1 MVRQGPERMSIP
13 SQFPQLVTAA
23 RSGALQALALQAGQT
38 LDGKVIGPAPNGG
51 TQVQIAGQMLN
62 LVLPLLAKAGDTL
75 KFEVQGSGA
84 QMRLALQLTPGSTT
98 PAVTPAPLP
107 AQPSSLPLPSGQPVV
122 AAAPPAGQAVS
133 QAGSTPAPAAQ
144 PSAPQSTSATSAA
157 APSSVVAPWVSPQ
170 PGNTATSGSPAA
182 SGNPAPAPG
191 AVVAQAQPI
200 PAQPVVAANPPP
212 VALAQPIVQASP
224 LAGVSAPAPAVAPQG
239 VPVVQPYPPAAPK
252 GAATLGQTLLQATA
266 VTPVGP
272 RAPGM
277 TAPNAQVNQPVGTPT
292 PPVSAPMP
300 TTPRAALAQMVQAA
314 LPRQDGITSL
324 TAALTSI
331 AGKVAL
337 PEPVARAAQQLLA
350 GRVSI
355 EDGKLD
361 AGVLQKAILRSGI
374 FQEAALAR
382 TGSPVPTPQTDMKS
396 ALLALRQ
403 TLTSWL
409 GQQAPLTPASQ
420 IPPPLRGHA
429 PRARTSDAPP
439 IDPGA
444 APEEVGKQL
453 LERTEAALS
462 RVRLHQNA
470 SLPDPVARGTD
481 WSMDLPVLIGSHQT
495 LLQLQIH
502 HDEQNP
508 SEDAA
513 ERGWQ
518 LRFALNLPG
527 MGEVGAQVSLRGVAT
542 GVMLWATERDTS
554 EALEADIGALRD
566 TLASV
571 GLNPGAIIVRHGE
584 PPAPPPARSGHLVD
598 AST

>member
-13 SQFPQLVTAA
+13 SQFPQLVAA
-23 RSGALQALALQAGQT
+23 TRTGALQALALQAGQM

-62 LVLPLLAKAGDTL
+62 LVLPLLAKAGETL

-84 QMRLALQLTPGSTT
+84 QLRLALQ
-98 PAVTPAPLP
+98 PALADSPQAPALAPLP
-107 AQPSSLPLPSGQPVV
+107 AQPSSLPLPAGQPAV
-122 AAAPPAGQAVS
+122 AAAPPSGQPVAQGVS
-133 QAGSTPAPAAQ
+133 APAPAPA
-144 PSAPQSTSATSAA
+144 STTPQSTSAAPAA
-157 APSSVVAPWVSPQ
+157 AQQSVGVPSASPQ
-170 PGNTATSGSPAA
+170 AGNTVALAVPAA
-182 SGNPAPAPG
+182 SGNPASALG
-191 AVVAQAQPI
+191 AAVQAQSL
-200 PAQPVVAANPPP
+200 PAQPMVAASPPP
-212 VALAQPIVQASP
+212 APSAQPPVP
-224 LAGVSAPAPAVAPQG
+224 LPAGVSASVPAVVPQG
-239 VPVVQPYPPAAPK
+239 VPVAQPYPPAAPK
-252 GAATLGQTLLQATA
+252 SAVTLGQPLFPTAA
-266 VTPVGP
+266 VTPAGA
-272 RAPGM
+272 RALG
-277 TAPNAQVNQPVGTPT
+277 APASTVQATPSVAT
-292 PPVSAPMP
+292 PAPPVPAPMP
-300 TTPRAALAQMVQAA
+300 TTPQAALAQMVQTA

-324 TAALTSI
+324 TTALTSI

-337 PEPVARAAQQLLA
+337 PEPVVRAAQQVLA

-355 EDGKLD
+355 DGGKLD
-361 AGVLQKAILRSGI
+361 AAVLQKAIVRSGI

-382 TGSPVPTPQTDMKS
+382 TGSPLPAPQTDMKS

-420 IPPPLRGHA
+420 IPPPLRGHV
-429 PRARTSDAPP
+429 PRARTSDTPP
-439 IDPGA
+439 IDPKG

-470 SLPDPVARGTD
+470 SLPDPVARGAD
-481 WSMDLPVLIGSHQT
+481 WSMDLPVMIGSHQT

-502 HDEQNP
+502 RDEHNA
-508 SEDAA
+508 SETAA

-527 MGEVGAQVSLRGVAT
+527 MGEVGAQVSLRGVST
-542 GVMLWATERDTS
+542 GVMLWATERETS
-554 EALEADIGALRD
+554 EALEADVDALRD

-571 GLNPGAIIVRHGE
+571 GLRPSAIIVRHGE
-584 PPAPPPARSGHLVD
+584 PPAPPPAPSGHLVD

>member
-23 RSGALQALALQAGQT
+23 RTGALQALALQAGQM

-62 LVLPLLAKAGDTL
+62 LVLPLLAKAGETL

-84 QMRLALQLTPGSTT
+84 QLRLALQPAPGN
-98 PAVTPAPLP
+98 PAPAPTPAPLP
-107 AQPSSLPLPSGQPVV
+107 PQPSNLPLPSGQPA
-122 AAAPPAGQAVS
+122 AAAPPASGQAAIQVV
-133 QAGSTPAPAAQ
+133 STPTLTAPQATPQSILAAPTVAQ
-144 PSAPQSTSATSAA
+144 QSVVLPSA
-157 APSSVVAPWVSPQ
+157 SPQ
-170 PGNTATSGSPAA
+170 PGNMAAVAAPAA
-182 SGNPAPAPG
+182 SNSPVAGPGAAVQAPA
-191 AVVAQAQPI
+191 V
-200 PAQPVVAANPPP
+200 PAQPTVVAGPPP
-212 VALAQPIVQASP
+212 IASAQSPGQAP
-224 LAGVSAPAPAVAPQG
+224 LPAGVLAPAPAVAQQG
-239 VPVVQPYPPAAPK
+239 VPGTQPYPPAAPK
-252 GAATLGQTLLQATA
+252 SVAMLAQPQLHTAAAA
-266 VTPVGP
+266 PVGT
-272 RAPGM
+272 RAPGPA
-277 TAPNAQVNQPVGTPT
+277 TSTVQVTQPAATPT
-292 PPVSAPMP
+292 PPISTPMP
-300 TTPRAALAQMVQAA
+300 STPQAALAQMVQTA

-324 TAALTSI
+324 TTALTSI

-337 PEPVARAAQQLLA
+337 PEPVMRAAQQVLT
-350 GRVSI
+350 GRVAI
-355 EDGKLD
+355 DGGKLD
-361 AGVLQKAILRSGI
+361 ATVLQKAILGSGV

-382 TGSPVPTPQTDMKS
+382 AGSSLPTPQTDMKS

-403 TLTSWL
+403 TLTTWL

-420 IPPPLRGHA
+420 IPPPLRGHV

-439 IDPGA
+439 IDPHG

-470 SLPDPVARGTD
+470 SLPDPVARGAD
-481 WSMDLPVLIGSHQT
+481 WSMDLPVMIGSHQT

-502 HDEQNP
+502 RDEQNA
-508 SEDAA
+508 SEAA
-513 ERGWQ
+513 TQRGWQ

-542 GVMLWATERDTS
+542 GVMLWATERETS
-554 EALEADIGALRD
+554 EALEADIDALRD
-566 TLASV
+566 TLAAV
-571 GLNPGAIIVRHGE
+571 GLKPNAIIVRHGE
-584 PPAPPPARSGHLVD
+584 PPAPPPAPSGHLVD

>member
-13 SQFPQLVTAA
+13 NQFPQLVTAA
-23 RSGALQALALQAGQT
+23 RTGALQALALQAGQM

-62 LVLPLLAKAGDTL
+62 LVLPLLAKAGETL

-84 QMRLALQLTPGSTT
+84 QLRLALQPAPVPANPATPSA
-98 PAVTPAPLP
+98 PPPLP
-107 AQPSSLPLPSGQPVV
+107 AQPSNLPLPSGQPAVTAAPAQGQPV
-122 AAAPPAGQAVS
+122 PQTVFTSAPAVPSTTSQSTSVTPAAAQSVVPSASP
-133 QAGSTPAPAAQ
+133 QAGSIAVTAVP
-144 PSAPQSTSATSAA
+144 
-157 APSSVVAPWVSPQ
+157 VA
-170 PGNTATSGSPAA
+170 SGSPAPVPSA
-182 SGNPAPAPG
+182 A
-191 AVVAQAQPI
+191 AQGQPV
-200 PAQPVVAANPPP
+200 PAQPTVAANPIP
-212 VALAQPIVQASP
+212 AASAQPPVQASP
-224 LAGVSAPAPAVAPQG
+224 PAGATAPAPPLAQQG
-239 VPVVQPYPPAAPK
+239 VPVAQPYPLAAPK
-252 GAATLGQTLLQATA
+252 GAVMQGQPLLLAAAVAPASARTPGVPAPTIQATPPAA
-266 VTPVGP
+266 VP
-272 RAPGM
+272 A
-277 TAPNAQVNQPVGTPT
+277 

-300 TTPRAALAQMVQAA
+300 STPQAALAQMVQAA

-337 PEPVARAAQQLLA
+337 PEPVVRAAQQVLS
-350 GRVSI
+350 GRVAI
-355 EDGKLD
+355 DGGKLD
-361 AGVLQKAILRSGI
+361 AAAVQKAILGSGV

-382 TGSPVPTPQTDMKS
+382 AGSLMPTPQADMKS

-403 TLTSWL
+403 TLTTWL

-420 IPPPLRGHA
+420 IPPPLRGHV

-439 IDPGA
+439 IDPHT

-470 SLPDPVARGTD
+470 SLPDPVARGAD
-481 WSMDLPVLIGSHQT
+481 WSMDLPVLIGTHQT
-495 LLQLQIH
+495 LLALQIH
-502 HDEQNP
+502 RDEQNA
-508 SEDAA
+508 SDAA
-513 ERGWQ
+513 TERGWQ

-542 GVMLWATERDTS
+542 GVMLWATERETS

-571 GLNPGAIIVRHGE
+571 GLKPGAIIVRHGE
-584 PPAPPPARSGHLVD
+584 PPAPPPAPSGHLVD

>member
-23 RSGALQALALQAGQT
+23 RTGALQALALQAGQM

-62 LVLPLLAKAGDTL
+62 LVLPLLAKAGETL

-84 QMRLALQLTPGSTT
+84 QLRLALQPAPGN
-98 PAVTPAPLP
+98 PAPVPTPAPFLP
-107 AQPSSLPLPSGQPVV
+107 QPSNLPLPSGPPA
-122 AAAPPAGQAVS
+122 AAAPPASGQSATQVVS
-133 QAGSTPAPAAQ
+133 TPTPAAPPTTLQSTPAAPAAAQ
-144 PSAPQSTSATSAA
+144 QSVVVPSA
-157 APSSVVAPWVSPQ
+157 SPQ
-170 PGNTATSGSPAA
+170 AGNTAAVAVPAA
-182 SGNPAPAPG
+182 SSSPAPGPGAAVQAQPVPTQPTVVAGPPLVAAAQSPVQAPLPAGVLAPAPII
-191 AVVAQAQPI
+191 AQH
-200 PAQPVVAANPPP
+200 
-212 VALAQPIVQASP
+212 
-224 LAGVSAPAPAVAPQG
+224 G
-239 VPVVQPYPPAAPK
+239 VPVTQPYPPAAPK
-252 GAATLGQTLLQATA
+252 SVATQGQPQLLTAAVA
-266 VTPVGP
+266 PVGAQAP
-272 RAPGM
+272 RMATP
-277 TAPNAQVNQPVGTPT
+277 TVQVVQPVATPAPSIST
-292 PPVSAPMP
+292 PMP
-300 TTPRAALAQMVQAA
+300 SSPQAALAQMVQTA

-337 PEPVARAAQQLLA
+337 PEPVVRAAQQVLS
-350 GRVSI
+350 GRVAI
-355 EDGKLD
+355 DGSKLD
-361 AGVLQKAILRSGI
+361 ATALQKAILGSGV
-374 FQEAALAR
+374 FQEALLAR
-382 TGSPVPTPQTDMKS
+382 AGSPVPTPQADMKS

-403 TLTSWL
+403 TLTTWL

-420 IPPPLRGHA
+420 IPPPLRGHV
-429 PRARTSDAPP
+429 PRARTSDAPS

-444 APEEVGKQL
+444 TPEEVGKQL

-470 SLPDPVARGTD
+470 SLPDPVARGVD
-481 WSMDLPVLIGSHQT
+481 WSMDLPVMIGTHQT

-502 HDEQNP
+502 RDEQNG
-508 SEDAA
+508 SEAAA

-542 GVMLWATERDTS
+542 GVMLWATERETS
-554 EALEADIGALRD
+554 EALEADIDALRD

-571 GLNPGAIIVRHGE
+571 GLKPNAMIVRHGE
-584 PPAPPPARSGHLVD
+584 PPAPPPAPSGHLVD

>member
-23 RSGALQALALQAGQT
+23 RTGALQALALQAGQM

-62 LVLPLLAKAGDTL
+62 LVLPLLAKAGETL

-84 QMRLALQLTPGSTT
+84 QLRLALQPAPVSANPATPSAL
-98 PAVTPAPLP
+98 PPLP
-107 AQPSSLPLPSGQPVV
+107 AQPSNLPLPSGLPAV
-122 AAAPPAGQAVS
+122 AAAPAQGRPVAQTVS
-133 QAGSTPAPAAQ
+133 TSAPAV
-144 PSAPQSTSATSAA
+144 PSTTPQSTSMTPAA
-157 APSSVVAPWVSPQ
+157 AQQSVVVPSASPQ
-170 PGNTATSGSPAA
+170 AGNIVATAVPAA
-182 SGNPAPAPG
+182 SGSPSPAPSA
-191 AVVAQAQPI
+191 AAQQPS
-200 PAQPVVAANPPP
+200 VAANPTPASSAQLP
-212 VALAQPIVQASP
+212 GQVSLPAWVA
-224 LAGVSAPAPAVAPQG
+224 APAPPLAQQG
-239 VPVVQPYPPAAPK
+239 VPVAQPYPPAAPK
-252 GAATLGQTLLQATA
+252 STVTQGQPQLPTAAVAPAGI
-266 VTPVGP
+266 

-277 TAPNAQVNQPVGTPT
+277 TSSSVQMTTPAAAPAP
-292 PPVSAPMP
+292 SISSPMP
-300 TTPRAALAQMVQAA
+300 STPQAALAQMVQTA
-314 LPRQDGITSL
+314 LPRQDGVTSL

-337 PEPVARAAQQLLA
+337 PEPVARAAQQVLA
-350 GRVSI
+350 GRVTI
-355 EDGKLD
+355 DGSKLD
-361 AGVLQKAILRSGI
+361 AAVLQKAILRSGI
-374 FQEAALAR
+374 FQEAALVRA
-382 TGSPVPTPQTDMKS
+382 GSPVPTPQTDMKS

-403 TLTSWL
+403 TLTTWL
-409 GQQAPLTPASQ
+409 GQQAPLTPASH
-420 IPPPLRGHA
+420 IPPPLRGHV

-444 APEEVGKQL
+444 TPEEVGKQL

-470 SLPDPVARGTD
+470 SLPDPVARGAD
-481 WSMDLPVLIGSHQT
+481 WSMDLPVMIGTHQT

-502 HDEQNP
+502 RDEQNG
-508 SEDAA
+508 SDAPA

-518 LRFALNLPG
+518 LRFAINLPG

-542 GVMLWATERDTS
+542 GVMLWATERETS
-554 EALEADIGALRD
+554 EALEADIEALRD

-571 GLNPGAIIVRHGE
+571 GLKPSAVIVRHGE
-584 PPAPPPARSGHLVD
+584 PPAPPPAPSGHLLD